1 MPHISGT
8 SLLKDAK
15 NFLNGSV
22 YGVTLIIPGV
32 SGTIFAI
39 MLGFYEELLYT
50 VNHFRENYRKNIR
63 YLAVFLL
70 GVAAGAITFSSLI
83 LFLLEYHPFPTI
95 LFFTG
100 LLAGTIPLVATKA
113 KGSAQRIMPREIFLS
128 AFFLTALVALSLI
141 VTADTIYPTDA
152 LNAMTVGLA
161 LFVFFAGIINGA
173 TLVIPGLSGSFLL
186 LIMGLYPL
194 IIYSISSI
202 GSFFGEPG
210 NFLLLRN
217 ISMILLPYGI
227 GALVGCLGMA
237 RIMEKLMRN
246 FHVSV
251 YAAILGLL
259 LGSLFILTRDHLLG
273 GDIPIAALVIGIA
286 LFCIGCVLSYILG
299 KKH

>member
-70 GVAAGAITFSSLI
+70 GVAAGAVTFSSLI

-273 GDIPIAALVIGIA
+273 GSIPIAVLVIGIA